1 MKYVVTLVNADIT
14 VPDAVVVTAAE
25 VQTGGARATALEG
38 VLVRVMT
45 TTCTNPAP
53 APAGGET
60 GMTNEY
66 EVGGGLRVD
75 DLFYRTAPFPTMS
88 ETFSSITGVLAWR
101 RSNSKLHP
109 RSITDVVRP

>member
-1 MKYVVTLVNADIT
+1 MTVTVIGTGRTLPPVVD
-14 VPDAVVVTAAE
+14 VTPAE

-60 GMTNEY
+60 GMTFEY

-75 DLFYRTAPFPTMS
+75 DLFFRTAPFPTMS

-109 RSITDVVRP
+109 RSATDIVRP